1 MYYSTLTSTKHSKT
15 SKCSKMSKNTPIL
28 ARKIVRKTFWD
39 TAHCSV
45 DDISSNSRI
54 CYVIL

>member
-1 MYYSTLTSTKHSKT
+1 MYYSTLTSRKHSKT

-28 ARKIVRKTFWD
+28 ARKIVGKTFWD

-45 DDISSNSRI
+45 DDISRNSRI
-54 CYVIL
+54 FHVIF